1 MGAILTVK
9 DLQVHYGGIQ
19 ALRGISL
26 SVEKGEI
33 ITLIGANGAGKSTTM
48 NAIMGIVPKAAGT
61 VEFGGQAIT
70 RTETRAIVRQG
81 LILVPEGRQIF
92 PGFSVKDNLLLGGY
106 FSSHEENAAELEQV
120 FSLFP
125 ILKERIHQMG
135 GTLSGGEQ
143 QMLAIGRALMAK
155 PQVLMLDEPSLG
167 LAPLI
172 ISDIFRLFRK
182 IRDTFQIAILLIEH
196 DMSLVMGICEG
207 ICVLNFGQIIAK
219 GTAAEIQNN
228 PEVIRAY
235 LGKRK
240 GG

>member
-182 IRDTFQIAILLIEH
+182 IRDMGVTILLVEQNARMALKVS
-196 DMSLVMGICEG
+196 DRGYVMESGKIVAED
-207 ICVLNFGQIIAK
+207 
-219 GTAAEIQNN
+219 TAAGLLSSDA
-228 PEVIRAY
+228 VVKAY
-235 LGKRK
+235 LS
-240 GG
+240 